1 MKLKKISAALIL
13 AAITASASTNALA
26 GTKIKNASDCEFE
39 GGTMTNVKGSDYCL
53 VQIRPKEYE
62 GEEYDGNQLG
72 ITDCP
77 GDKLNK
83 GLFCMYP
90 VTIRKQTPKPAAVTT
105 PNIIDQAGSM
115 IGGGSDVS
123 LKDKAGMAI
132 LKNEVTGGDK
142 STADVLIDVA
152 TDEAKKLAEDEAK
165 KAAAKALGGK

>member
-1 MKLKKISAALIL
+1 
-13 AAITASASTNALA
+13 
-26 GTKIKNASDCEFE
+26 
-39 GGTMTNVKGSDYCL
+39 MTNVKGSDYCL
-53 VQIRPKEYE
+53 VQIRPEEYKAA
-62 GEEYDGNQLG
+62 EYDGNQLG
-72 ITDCP
+72 VTDCP

-83 GLFCMYP
+83 GMFCMYP
-90 VTIRKQTPKPAAVTT
+90 VTIRKQTPAPAVT
-105 PNIIDQAGSM
+105 PNILDQAGSM
-115 IGGGSDVS
+115 IGGGSDAS